1 MMSVKL
7 HPYMINVRSVQ
18 GTGVYGGGRGGGRLK
33 SSSRLAVI
41 EGNEIKNV
49 RERRMIHKTA

>member
-18 GTGVYGGGRGGGRLK
+18 ECTRRWGLK
-33 SSSRLAVI
+33 SSRLVVI
-41 EGNEIKNV
+41 EGNEIKKRKGEKND
-49 RERRMIHKTA
+49 K